1 MTDVRY
7 SATFACSIAAASVAA
22 FTLAIACLA
31 PRPATA
37 LPAYAKQTGLACG
50 RCHVSPAGGGP
61 NTAFGKAFAANG
73 HKVPGKTAAKGGKGS
88 GKAGEKAAP
97 AATEIAATPATAP
110 ACSGGYYSPTCNPH
124 FGEQPEI
131 DYSTGLSFKVFP
143 QSD

>member
-1 MTDVRY
+1 
-7 SATFACSIAAASVAA
+7 
-22 FTLAIACLA
+22 
-31 PRPATA
+31 

-97 AATEIAATPATAP
+97 AATETAAAPAAAP